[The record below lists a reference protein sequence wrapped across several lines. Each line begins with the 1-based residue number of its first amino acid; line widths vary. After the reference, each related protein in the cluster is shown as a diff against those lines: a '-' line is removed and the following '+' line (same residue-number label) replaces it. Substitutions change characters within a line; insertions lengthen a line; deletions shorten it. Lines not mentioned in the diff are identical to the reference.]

1 MYIVPYYVKQVTKAE
16 KTIYTVHI
24 LTEGGTRLWS
34 ESEQPLPEVLEPN
47 ELVATSSKQIGADLW
62 LCQID
67 PVKTNISAMYQWHE
81 LPMASDTH
89 CWRQFH
95 YITTDSSPFLAIP
108 DSEMLSS
115 ISLKMLLSH
124 ILKGDY
130 V

>member
-1 MYIVPYYVKQVTKAE
+1 MYIVPYYVTQVTRME

-34 ESEQPLPEVLEPN
+34 ETDRSLSEVLEPN
-47 ELVATSSKQIGADLW
+47 ELVATSSKQIGTDLW
-62 LCQID
+62 ICQID
-67 PVKTNISAMYQWHE
+67 PQKTNIAAMYQWHE
-81 LPMASDTH
+81 LPMTSDTH
-89 CWRQFH
+89 CWRQFY
-95 YITTDSSPFLAIP
+95 YITTDSPFLAIP

-115 ISLKMLLSH
+115 VSLKTLLSH